1 MGNKKQPPLGQ
12 MGLFSS
18 APTEI
23 PAEWW
28 KEQTEQVKKRDE
40 AIVHCPRC
48 KAPGRPSLRRHPGK
62 KVFYCVYCR
71 EGDDN
76 FYFQVDNGPELL
88 DTTV

>member
-1 MGNKKQPPLGQ
+1 

-23 PAEWW
+23 PAEW
-28 KEQTEQVKKRDE
+28 KEQTEQVKKRDK
-40 AIVHCPRC
+40 ARVYCPRC

-62 KVFYCVYCR
+62 KVFYCVYCV

-76 FYFQVDNGPELL
+76 FYFEVAVDNGPELPNAA
-88 DTTV
+88 V